1 MTDDDVVDDRFA
13 EGLDAELAESDA
25 QFGWELRGMLAEVLV
40 VPEGLTSRMAADV
53 GAALLTRSTLA
64 IGVDLLGLGWHTL
77 RYLTGSTERE
87 VRP

>member
-1 MTDDDVVDDRFA
+1 MTDDELVEDGFA
-13 EGLDAELAESDA
+13 EGIDDQLAESEA
-25 QFGWELRGMLAEVLV
+25 QFGWELRAMLAEVLV

-53 GAALLTRSTLA
+53 GAALLTRSMPA
-64 IGVDLLGLGWHTL
+64 IAVDLLGLGWHTL